1 MTFAPARQTN
11 KQLQKM
17 KTFRIEQSI
26 INPKTGAKRP
36 TEVEVEAVD
45 AFAALG
51 KHRGRGVNGLGKGWQ
66 LTRQAD
72 GWIVAVNRS
81 QKVLEG
87 GYHRMKE
94 TDWSRNCD
102 QSI

>member
-17 KTFRIEQSI
+17 KTFRIEQTGI
-26 INPKTGAKRP
+26 DPKTGKPRAP
-36 TEVEVEAVD
+36 EVEVEAVD

-66 LTRQAD
+66 LTRQRD
-72 GWIVAVNRS
+72 GWIVAVNKS
-81 QKVLEG
+81 QRVLEG

-94 TDWSRNCD
+94 VNWTRDGD